1 MTLNSPK
8 RGEIA
13 LLGCLLAL
21 SLLSWSPKKAM
32 IYRNFCTA
40 SLLNTIFFFFTFFQ
54 WEFDYIDK
62 NKNNVLDNEEVGR
75 IFFDLLNVEPCI
87 EGFLLSC
94 DQNEKEGIER
104 REWDFCF
111 PKTAGNI

>member
-1 MTLNSPK
+1 MYQLVNWDNLFLF
-8 RGEIA
+8 I
-13 LLGCLLAL
+13 
-21 SLLSWSPKKAM
+21 
-32 IYRNFCTA
+32 I
-40 SLLNTIFFFFTFFQ
+40 FQ

-75 IFFDLLNVEPCI
+75 IFFDLLNAEPCI

-104 REWDFCF
+104 REWDSCF
-111 PKTAGNI
+111 PKTAGNIWPEIYQVWLQQTTRHR